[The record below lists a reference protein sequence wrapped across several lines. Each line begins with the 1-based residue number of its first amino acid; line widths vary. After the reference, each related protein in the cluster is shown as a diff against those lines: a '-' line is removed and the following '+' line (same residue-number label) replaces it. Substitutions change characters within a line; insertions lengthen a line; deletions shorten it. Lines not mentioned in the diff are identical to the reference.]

1 MKTQPTPEKHHCSKR
16 VYSGLRHVFGDHR
29 CTRPGTVQ
37 ENGGWWCAM
46 HVPSTV
52 ARHRQEKSEKWEAE
66 RKREARRDKLEAA
79 APKAIAAL
87 EDCIKWLSV
96 GQRPQCKAETLE
108 DLIRIT
114 AGALAELKGE

>member
-1 MKTQPTPEKHHCSKR
+1 MKTQPTPGHWIAVDNGPHIDSIRIFAENRYIGSIGNSDETKDQTIANAEHI
-16 VYSGLRHVFGDHR
+16 VR
-29 CTRPGTVQ
+29 CV
-37 ENGGWWCAM
+37 N
-46 HVPSTV
+46 
-52 ARHRQEKSEKWEAE
+52 
-66 RKREARRDKLEAA
+66 A

-114 AGALAELKGE
+114 AAALAELKGE